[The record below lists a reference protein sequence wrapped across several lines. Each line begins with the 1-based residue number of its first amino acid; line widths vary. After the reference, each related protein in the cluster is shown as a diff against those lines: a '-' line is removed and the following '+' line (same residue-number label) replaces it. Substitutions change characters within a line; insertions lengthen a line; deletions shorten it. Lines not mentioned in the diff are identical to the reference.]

1 LQFNQFSSQKSFTR
15 DIRSQWQM
23 HFQLLSTLC
32 QMTSQTIE
40 DSLQS
45 FYRTKLVTSHALSRQ
60 AFETQMQLFV
70 EHFQRTAPESY
81 QRTLNFIE
89 TNFQIN
95 QFITPTNSLISPVPR
110 RMFDIFLRGDA
121 RS

>member
-1 LQFNQFSSQKSFTR
+1 LQFSQFSSQKPFTR

-32 QMTSQTIE
+32 QMASQTVE

-45 FYRTKLVTSHALSRQ
+45 FYHTKLVTSHALSPG
-60 AFETQMQLFV
+60 AFEIQMQLLV
-70 EHFQRTAPESY
+70 EHFKRTTPESY
-81 QRTLNFIE
+81 QRALSFIE

-95 QFITPTNSLISPVPR
+95 
-110 RMFDIFLRGDA
+110 
-121 RS
+121 